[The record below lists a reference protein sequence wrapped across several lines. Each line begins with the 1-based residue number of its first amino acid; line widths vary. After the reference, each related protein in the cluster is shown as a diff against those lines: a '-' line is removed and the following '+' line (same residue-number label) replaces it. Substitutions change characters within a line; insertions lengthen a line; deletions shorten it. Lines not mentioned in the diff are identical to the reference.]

1 MPKSMIKPTFVT
13 FEKHLAKTKIA
24 TFLHI
29 VIFIAIFFQV
39 QKSIVNLKFIKLL
52 FSLFV
57 KRINMFI
64 VLNDNFLLNKE
75 K

>member
-13 FEKHLAKTKIA
+13 FEKHFAKTKIA
-24 TFLHI
+24 TYLHI
-29 VIFIAIFFQV
+29 VIFIAIFFSSLM
-39 QKSIVNLKFIKLL
+39 SIVNLKFINLL
-52 FSLFV
+52 FSFFV